1 MNSLCNWILWCM
13 KIGVDSMFA
22 GRRSRISCFLKWM
35 ILLPGAKS
43 PIVWSSTH
51 HNKVFPHRERSFGF
65 HLLRGGKNHF
75 SHIIMGKNASKIKS
89 SFIVWRFIL
98 FGRDLFLA
106 IIIHVCHDVWWTS
119 WTLPAPSD
127 LVYSRHQDCYILSK
141 GSLYYFR
148 SFSLQLLLGAGG
160 IPT

>member
-1 MNSLCNWILWCM
+1 MVHENWGWLHVCWEA
-13 KIGVDSMFA
+13 VTNLMFFEVNDITTW
-22 GRRSRISCFLKWM
+22 S
-35 ILLPGAKS
+35 PKS